1 MVTLKEVLSD
11 AQRRRIAIGHF
22 NVSDLVGLKAVTG
35 AAEILNVPV
44 LVGTSEGER
53 NFLGVHKIRGRSI
66 LTPRGDADIDRQN
79 SSRLNRSP

>member
-44 LVGTSEGER
+44 WLAHPKGSATSSVSTKSGEGQVA
-53 NFLGVHKIRGRSI
+53 L
-66 LTPRGDADIDRQN
+66 P
-79 SSRLNRSP
+79 

>member
-53 NFLGVHKIRGRSI
+53 NFLAVHKIRGRSYLFCTLFWTSGLESVLDHI
-66 LTPRGDADIDRQN
+66 PR
-79 SSRLNRSP
+79 

>member
-1 MVTLKEVLSD
+1 
-11 AQRRRIAIGHF
+11 
-22 NVSDLVGLKAVTG
+22 
-35 AAEILNVPV
+35 LNVPV

>member
-53 NFLGVHKIRGRSI
+53 NLLAVHKIRGRSI

>member
-1 MVTLKEVLSD
+1 MVTFKEVLSD

-53 NFLGVHKIRGRSI
+53 NFLAVHKIRGRSI